1 MRPFSA
7 RTLLLAIGNASRGD
21 DGLGWAFAEAVEAR
35 GFPGTIE
42 LRYQLQVE
50 DAELCADFD
59 QVIFV
64 DAWKTDSPVAFSWE
78 SCFPSAEVSF
88 TTHALSPQAVL
99 FLCERVFDA
108 RPEASLLLLR
118 GTQWEL
124 GQPLSSTAAV
134 ALEKGVDHFLFL
146 CEGL

>member
-50 DAELCADFD
+50 DAELCAGFN

-64 DAWKTDSPVAFSWE
+64 DAWKTDRPVDFSWE
-78 SCFPSAEVSF
+78 PCLPSAEVSF

-108 RPEASLLLLR
+108 HPEAWMMLLH
-118 GTQWEL
+118 GEQWEL
-124 GQPLSSTAAV
+124 GQPLSTTAVA
-134 ALEKGVDHFLFL
+134 ALEKGVEGFLFL